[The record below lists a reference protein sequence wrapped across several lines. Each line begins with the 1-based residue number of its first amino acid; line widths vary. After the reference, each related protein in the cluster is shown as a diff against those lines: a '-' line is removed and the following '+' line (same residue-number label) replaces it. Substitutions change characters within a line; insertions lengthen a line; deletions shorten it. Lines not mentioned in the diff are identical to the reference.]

1 MVASRKGRVQMRA
14 IAIACTVVLGLL
26 PLSCGGS
33 APEPVREAGNSGP
46 GRALYERDCAM
57 CHGIDGEA
65 SRIGRGA
72 ADLND
77 PDWQQRT
84 PVEQV
89 ERVIAEGRGQMPAWK
104 NRFSEE
110 EIRAVAAYVKS
121 LK

>member
-1 MVASRKGRVQMRA
+1 MRA
-14 IAIACTVVLGLL
+14 ITILCAASFLL
-26 PLSCGGS
+26 ILAACGGS
-33 APEPVREAGNSGP
+33 SPEPEPEVETAGP

-57 CHGIDGEA
+57 CHGIDGAA

-72 ADLND
+72 VDLND

-84 PVEQV
+84 SVDQI
-89 ERVIAEGRGQMPAWK
+89 ERVISEGRGQMPAWK